1 MIQVAFDLM
10 EEKKFNQR
18 GSSKIIVSC
27 FLDTLTSAKEDLS
40 QLVAHIQS
48 TGADIIKVVSNT
60 SSITELTRIFHLLSH
75 SQVCKMFK
83 NGVAL

>member
-1 MIQVAFDLM
+1 M
-10 EEKKFNQR
+10 EEQKFSQS

-48 TGADIIKVVSNT
+48 TGADVIKLVANT

-75 SQVCKMFK
+75 SQVCKMF
-83 NGVAL
+83 NDRFV